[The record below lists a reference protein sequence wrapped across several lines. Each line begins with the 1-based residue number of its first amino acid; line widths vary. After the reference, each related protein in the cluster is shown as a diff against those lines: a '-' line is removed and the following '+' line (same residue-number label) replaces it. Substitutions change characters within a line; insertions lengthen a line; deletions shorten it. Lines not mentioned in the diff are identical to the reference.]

1 LTFIS
6 GVQIVRHQHVR
17 QFIVGVAIAAAAM
30 AAPVPAAAQSPAPV
44 LMVIANRDYAHKEY
58 AEVRKALEQRGVA
71 VVVAA
76 GSRSDAIAQDK
87 RLKVPVRPDVALADA
102 DAADYS
108 AIVFVGGWGASS
120 YQYAFEGTY
129 ANAFYRPDDAV
140 AAAVNRL
147 INDFVIQDK
156 PVAGVCHGVTVLAW
170 ARVDCVS
177 PLKGRTV
184 VGWAGGGPG
193 FERDG
198 TVYPESRVPT
208 RAQLEENGAEMILS
222 AAVGNPLSSHD
233 DVWVD
238 GRIITGENPAAAAA
252 TGKTLAAVLLGKSLA
267 GR

>member
-1 LTFIS
+1 MH
-6 GVQIVRHQHVR
+6 HQHVR
-17 QFIVGVAIAAAAM
+17 QFVVGIAIAAAAIV
-30 AAPVPAAAQSPAPV
+30 APVSAAADPLPV

-58 AEVRKALEQRGVA
+58 ADVRKALEARGLL

-76 GSRSDAIAQDK
+76 GSRTDALAQDK
-87 RLKVPVRPDVALADA
+87 RLKVPVRPDLALTDA

-120 YQYAFEGTY
+120 YQYAFSGTY
-129 ANAFYRPDDAV
+129 DNALYQPG
-140 AAAVNRL
+140 AAAAAANRL
-147 INDFVIQDK
+147 INDFVAQDK

-170 ARVDCVS
+170 ARVDGVS

-193 FERDG
+193 FELDG
-198 TVYPESRVPT
+198 TRYPQSRVPT

-233 DVWVD
+233 DIWVD

-252 TGKTLAAVLLGKSLA
+252 TGKTLAAVLLGK
-267 GR
+267 